1 MTREK
6 IFNKHFDLS
15 HSILYNEYPEEYTKT
30 IGVPGKFTEKVNRRV
45 HLKNG
50 TCGEMDSAD
59 IANPDGK
66 ILLKKAA
73 VCLEHQSKVVEDAKL
88 NIIGY
93 YDIQLVTDENLPTL
107 LVIASHLDPKKS
119 KNKLIHTPSDTIELY
134 FLDLSE
140 KNICQRLNKLK
151 EKINNN
157 EKISIEDALNLGVI
171 LLYAPRQ
178 HAYEI
183 TETVVNLYLKIVPA
197 IDLKMEN
204 CLYSVITI
212 LIDAY
217 IDDEKTYRR
226 LINMIENNTSPE
238 VEPLYETKKALLK
251 SLKWK
256 EEDLTAANKTIAE
269 KDKSIAEKDKNL
281 AEKDKSI
288 AEANATI
295 DELKREIQILKT
307 QNAK

>member
-1 MTREK
+1 
-6 IFNKHFDLS
+6 
-15 HSILYNEYPEEYTKT
+15 
-30 IGVPGKFTEKVNRRV
+30 
-45 HLKNG
+45 
-50 TCGEMDSAD
+50 
-59 IANPDGK
+59 
-66 ILLKKAA
+66 
-73 VCLEHQSKVVEDAKL
+73 
-88 NIIGY
+88 
-93 YDIQLVTDENLPTL
+93 
-107 LVIASHLDPKKS
+107 
-119 KNKLIHTPSDTIELY
+119 
-134 FLDLSE
+134 
-140 KNICQRLNKLK
+140 
-151 EKINNN
+151 
-157 EKISIEDALNLGVI
+157 
-171 LLYAPRQ
+171 
-178 HAYEI
+178 
-183 TETVVNLYLKIVPA
+183 
-197 IDLKMEN
+197 MEN

-269 KDKSIAEKDKNL
+269 KDKNL